1 MAAKK
6 TGVSLVEASANRI
19 VVDTRVGRIIIEP
32 EAIRFHRS
40 GRGRGRVLLGPD
52 STD

>member
-6 TGVSLVEASANRI
+6 PGVALVEASANRI
-19 VVDTRVGRIIIEP
+19 VIDTKVGRIIV
-32 EAIRFHRS
+32 EAEAVRFHRS

-52 STD
+52 T